1 MSKSGKNLY
10 IVWNPFQR
18 RAESMAVAFDL
29 ETKYFHFKWEERGRL
44 FKAISYA
51 PKFFLTIYALFK
63 DKPKYV
69 FVQLAPTPLLYAVA
83 VYKMFSGNHYISDCH
98 NTMLYD
104 DHWIKWP
111 LAKELLRWS
120 YITLVHNDDVREH
133 ADRQR
138 IESRILRDPLPV
150 MAISDQFREIAGI
163 SLKGTEY
170 VIIPCSMAADEPVQE
185 LFDAARKVPSVL
197 FMVTWFS
204 ERLPTDLRTQAP
216 NNIRFTGF
224 LPEPEFNT
232 LYANANA
239 ALVLTTRE
247 GTQPS
252 GAAEA
257 ISLGIPLLVSE
268 IRTTKRL
275 YKDAPLY
282 VKNDANS
289 IAAGIRMALDDRE
302 TLSEAIAGLRE
313 SLVEEVDSQINAVKK
328 LMAE

>member
-1 MSKSGKNLY
+1 MSKTGKNLY

-29 ETKYFHFKWEERGRL
+29 KIKYFHFKWEEKGKL

-51 PKFFLTIYALFK
+51 PKFCLTMYTLVK
-63 DKPKYV
+63 ERPKYV

-83 VYKMFSGNHYISDCH
+83 VYKMLSGNHYISDCH

-111 LAKELLRWS
+111 LAKKLLRWS

-150 MAISDQFREIAGI
+150 MAVSDQIREVAGI
-163 SLKGTEY
+163 SLNESEY
-170 VIIPCSMAADEPVQE
+170 VIIPCSMAADEPVRE
-185 LFDAARKVPSVL
+185 LFDAACKVSDVL
-197 FMVTWFS
+197 FVVTWFS
-204 ERLPTDLRTQAP
+204 ERLPTDMRTLAP
-216 NNIRFTGF
+216 ENIHFTGF

-257 ISLGIPLLVSE
+257 ISLGVPLVVSE
-268 IRTTKRL
+268 LHTTRRL

-282 VKNDANS
+282 VKNDADS
-289 IAAGIRMALDDRE
+289 IAAGIREALDNRE

-313 SLVEEVDSQINAVKK
+313 SLVEEVELQINAVKK
-328 LMAE
+328 LIAK

>member
-1 MSKSGKNLY
+1 MSETGKNLY

-29 ETKYFHFKWEERGRL
+29 KIKYFHFKWEEKGKL
-44 FKAISYA
+44 FKAISYV
-51 PKFFLTIYALFK
+51 PKFCSTMYVLFK
-63 DKPKYV
+63 EKPKYV

-83 VYKMFSGNHYISDCH
+83 VYKMLSGNCYISDCH

-111 LAKELLRWS
+111 LAKELLRRS

-133 ADRQR
+133 ANRLR

-150 MAISDQFREIAGI
+150 MTVSNQIQKIKGI
-163 SLKGTEY
+163 SLNETEY

-185 LFDAARKVPSVL
+185 LFDAARKVSDVL
-197 FMVTWFS
+197 FVVTWFS
-204 ERLPTDLRTQAP
+204 ERLPADLRTQAP
-216 NNIRFTGF
+216 KNIHFTGF
-224 LPEPEFNT
+224 LPEVEFNT

-239 ALVLTTRE
+239 ALVLSTRE

-257 ISLGIPLLVSE
+257 ISLGVPLIVSE
-268 IRTTKRL
+268 LRTTKRL

-282 VKNDANS
+282 VRNDVDS
-289 IAAGIRMALDDRE
+289 IASGVRKALDNRE
-302 TLSEAIAGLRE
+302 TLSEAISGLKE
-313 SLVEEVDSQINAVKK
+313 NLSEEAESQINAVKK
-328 LMAE
+328 QIAE